1 MTIRITKVAVLG
13 SGVMGSGIAAHLA
26 NAGIPSLVFDLETPV
41 DNVKGLLK
49 HKPAPLLHP
58 DLAALI
64 EPCSFKTDLH
74 RYAECD
80 WIVEAVT
87 ERLDIKRMVFEAV
100 RKHAKPGTI
109 VTSNTS
115 GIPIADMT
123 EGTPEDFRK
132 NFFVT
137 HFFNPV
143 RYMHL
148 LEMVAGPETD
158 PAVFEAFAAFGQE
171 TLGKGIVV
179 GKDTP
184 NFVANRI
191 GTYGM
196 MAILHKMAKY
206 GMNVAQVDA
215 IFGKPLGRPKSAVFR
230 TADLVGLD
238 TLAHVAANCRENL
251 PDDEYRKAFE
261 LPSFLQQMLD
271 KGVLGDKTRG
281 GFYKKSKDAN
291 GKRVILQLDLE
302 TLEYGPK
309 DKVRFASTG
318 AVRDIDDVGQRVKT
332 FLNQDDDA
340 AKFGWDITAD
350 VLLYSAHLLGTIA
363 DDVSNIDRA
372 MRWGFAWDQGP
383 FETWDAIGV
392 AESMERMK
400 AEGREIPAIVEKA
413 VAAGGW
419 YSRAG
424 GVSNYLDATG
434 SGEFTPESLPQGAIV
449 LKDLKEQGKVVKENM
464 GASLIDLGDG
474 VLGLEFHTKMNSLD
488 ADIIGLYGEALD
500 TLEESNDWQALVVG
514 NQDGQ
519 AFSAGANIFMVLG
532 AAMQQDWQQITDL
545 TDGLQQTLMR
555 AKHSRK
561 PVVTAPHG
569 LTLGGGLEVALHSAA
584 TRASRELYA
593 GLVEVGVGLLPAGGG
608 CKELVFRLL
617 GSVPA
622 GVKMETSAILQQIFQ
637 YIGMAKVCTSAEE
650 ARDMGFL
657 RPTDGITM
665 NPELLVRDAKQVALG
680 LARSGYTP
688 PRPRKVAALGTAGKA
703 QLAAGIWGFVQAGQI
718 SEHDALIGNK
728 IAHVISGGDVAPGTL
743 LDEQHFL
750 DLERE
755 AFVSLCGTEKTQA
768 RIQHMLMKGK
778 PLRN

>member
-26 NAGIPSLVFDLETPV
+26 NAGIPSLVFDLERPHA
-41 DNVKGLLK
+41 NVAGLLK

-58 DLAALI
+58 DSVALI
-64 EPCSFKTDLH
+64 EACSFKEDLH

-87 ERLDIKRMVFEAV
+87 ERLDIKRKVFEDV
-100 RKHAKPGTI
+100 RKHARPGTV

-115 GIPIADMT
+115 GIPIAAMT
-123 EGTPEDFRK
+123 EGAPEDFRR

-148 LEMVAGPETD
+148 LEMVSGPETD
-158 PAVFEAFAAFGQE
+158 PDIFAGFAAFGAE
-171 TLGKGIVV
+171 HLGKGIVV

-196 MAILHKMAKY
+196 MVILHKMAKY
-206 GMNVAQVDA
+206 GMNVPQVDA

-251 PDDEYRKAFE
+251 PDDAFRTAFE
-261 LPSFLQQMLD
+261 LPAFLQGMLD
-271 KGVLGDKTRG
+271 KGLLGDKTKG
-281 GFYKKSKDAN
+281 GFYKKVTGPDGA
-291 GKRVILQLDLE
+291 RAILSLNLE
-302 TLEYGPK
+302 TLEYEESA
-309 DKVRFASTG
+309 KVRFASTG
-318 AVRDIDDVGQRVKT
+318 AVRDIDDVGKRVET
-332 FLNQDDDA
+332 FLAQDDEA
-340 AKFGWDITAD
+340 AKFAWEITAD
-350 VLLYSAHLLGTIA
+350 VLLYSAHLLGEIA

-383 FETWDAIGV
+383 FQTWDAIGV
-392 AESMERMK
+392 AESVERMK
-400 AEGREIPAIVEKA
+400 AEGRTIPAIVQKA
-413 VAAGGW
+413 VDAGSW
-419 YSRAG
+419 YSREG
-424 GVSNYLDATG
+424 GTSHFLDATG
-434 SGEFTPESLPQGAIV
+434 SGEFVAETQPKGAIV
-449 LKDLKEQGKVVKENM
+449 LQDLAEQGLVVKKNM
-464 GASLIDLGDG
+464 GATLLDLGDG

-500 TLEESNDWQALVVG
+500 ELEGSDDWQALVVG
-514 NQDGQ
+514 NQDAQ

-532 AAMQQDWQQITDL
+532 AAMQQDWKQIEDL
-545 TDGLQQTLMR
+545 TDGLQKTLMR
-555 AKHSRK
+555 AKHCRK

-569 LTLGGGLEVALHSAA
+569 LTLGGGLEVAMHSAA
-584 TRASRELYA
+584 TRASREMYA

-622 GVKMETSAILQQIFQ
+622 GVHMETSAILQQIFQ
-637 YIGMAKVCTSAEE
+637 YVGMAKVSMSAEE

-657 RPTDGITM
+657 RLSDGITM
-665 NPELLVRDAKQVALG
+665 NPELLIRDAKATALG
-680 LARSGYTP
+680 MANAGYRP
-688 PRPRKVAALGTAGKA
+688 PRPRKVAALGTLGKA
-703 QLAAGIWGFVQAGQI
+703 QLEAGIWGFVQAGQI
-718 SEHDALIGNK
+718 SEHDALIGRK

-743 LDEQHFL
+743 LGEQHFL

>member
-1 MTIRITKVAVLG
+1 MTIQIKKVAVLG
-13 SGVMGSGIAAHLA
+13 AGVMGSGIAAHLA
-26 NAGIPSLVFDLETPV
+26 NAGIPSLVFDLERPTEQ
-41 DNVKGLLK
+41 VKGLLK

-58 DLAALI
+58 DMVQLI
-64 EPCSFKTDLH
+64 EPCSFKEDLA

-87 ERLDIKRMVFEAV
+87 ERLDIKRKVFADV
-100 RKHAKPGTI
+100 RAHARPGTI

-123 EGTPEDFRK
+123 EDTPEDFRK

-158 PAVFEAFAAFGQE
+158 EQTFADFAAFGQE
-171 TLGKGIVV
+171 HLGKGIVV

-196 MAILHKMAKY
+196 MAILHKMAEFD
-206 GMNVAQVDA
+206 MNVSQVDA

-251 PDDEYRKAFE
+251 PDDEFKAVFE
-261 LPSFLQQMLD
+261 LPGFLQKMLD
-271 KGVLGDKTRG
+271 KGILGDKTGG
-281 GFYKKSKDAN
+281 GFYKKTKDEN
-291 GKRVILQLDLE
+291 GKRKILALNLE
-302 TLEYGPK
+302 TLEYEDQGRP
-309 DKVRFASTG
+309 RFDSVG
-318 AVRDIDDVGQRVKT
+318 AVRNIDDVGERVKA
-332 FLNQDDDA
+332 FLAQDDAA
-340 AKFGWDITAD
+340 AKFGWEITAD
-350 VLLYSAHLLGTIA
+350 VLLYSASLLGEIA

-383 FETWDAIGV
+383 FQTWDAIGV
-392 AESMERMK
+392 AESVERMK
-400 AEGREIPAIVEKA
+400 ADGREIPAVVDKA

-419 YSRAG
+419 YSREG
-424 GVSNYLDATG
+424 GTSQYLDVLG
-434 SGEFTPESLPQGAIV
+434 SGEYVPESEPEGRIV
-449 LKDLKEQGKVVKENM
+449 LLDLKEQGKVVKENM

-488 ADIIGLYGEALD
+488 ADIISLYGEALD
-500 TLEESNDWQALVVG
+500 VLDGDDWQALVVA
-514 NQDGQ
+514 NQDPQ

-532 AAMQQDWQQITDL
+532 AAMQQDWAQIEQM

-555 AKHSRK
+555 AKHNRK

-569 LTLGGGLEVALHSAA
+569 LTLGGGLEVAMHSAS
-584 TRASRELYA
+584 TRASRELYS

-637 YIGMAKVCTSAEE
+637 YVGMAKVSMSAEE

-665 NPELLVRDAKQVALG
+665 NPDLLVRDAKQVALG
-680 LARSGYTP
+680 LARAGYRP

-703 QLAAGIWGFVQAGQI
+703 QLEAGIWGFVQAGQI
-718 SEHDALIGNK
+718 SEHDALIGK
-728 IAHVISGGDVAPGTL
+728 KVAHVISGGDVAPGTL

>member
-26 NAGIPSLVFDLETPV
+26 NAGIPSLVFDLERPV
-41 DNVKGLLK
+41 ENVKGLLK

-58 DLAALI
+58 DLGALI
-64 EPCSFKTDLH
+64 EPCSFKEDLH

-87 ERLDIKRMVFEAV
+87 ERLDIKRRVFEDV
-100 RKHAKPGTI
+100 RKHCKPGTV

-115 GIPIADMT
+115 GIPIAAMT
-123 EGTPEDFRK
+123 EGAPEEFRK

-158 PAVFEAFAAFGQE
+158 PEIFAGFAAFGQE
-171 TLGKGIVV
+171 HLGKGIVV

-196 MAILHKMAKY
+196 MVILHKMAKY
-206 GMNVAQVDA
+206 GMNVEQVDA

-251 PDDEYRKAFE
+251 PDDDYRTAFE
-261 LPSFLQQMLD
+261 LPGFLSAMLD
-271 KGVLGDKTRG
+271 KGILGDKSQG
-281 GFYKKSKDAN
+281 GFYKKSKDAT
-291 GKRVILQLDLE
+291 GKRTILALNLE
-302 TLEYGPK
+302 TLEYGEK
-309 DKVRFASTG
+309 SKVRFASTG
-318 AVRDIDDVGQRVKT
+318 AVRDIDDVNQRVKT
-332 FLNQDDDA
+332 FLAQDDEA
-340 AKFGWDITAD
+340 AKFAWEITAD

-383 FETWDAIGV
+383 FQTWDAIGV
-392 AESMERMK
+392 AESVERMK
-400 AEGREIPAIVEKA
+400 AEGRTIPAIVDKA
-413 VAAGGW
+413 IAAGSW
-419 YSRAG
+419 YSRDG
-424 GVSNYLDATG
+424 GQSHFLDVADTG
-434 SGEFTPESLPQGAIV
+434 KFVAETQPKGAIV
-449 LKDLKEQGKVVKENM
+449 LQDLKEQGLIVKKNM

-500 TLEESNDWQALVVG
+500 ELEGSDNWQALVVG
-514 NQDGQ
+514 NQDPQ

-532 AAMQQDWQQITDL
+532 AAMQQDWKQITDL
-545 TDGLQQTLMR
+545 TDGLQKTLMR

-569 LTLGGGLEVALHSAA
+569 LTLGGGLEVAMHSAA
-584 TRASRELYA
+584 TRASREMYA

-622 GVKMETSAILQQIFQ
+622 GVTMETSAILQQIFQ
-637 YIGMAKVCTSAEE
+637 YVGMAKVSMSAEE

-657 RPTDGITM
+657 RPSDGVTM
-665 NPELLVRDAKQVALG
+665 NPELLIRDAKATALG
-680 LARSGYTP
+680 LANAGYRP
-688 PRPRKVAALGTAGKA
+688 PRPRTVKALGTAGKA

-728 IAHVISGGDVAPGTL
+728 VAHVISGGDVAPGTEL
-743 LDEQHFL
+743 TEQDFL

>member
-1 MTIRITKVAVLG
+1 MTIRISKVAVLG

-58 DLAALI
+58 DLASLI

-87 ERLDIKRMVFEAV
+87 ERLDIKRMVFEKV
-100 RKHAKPGTI
+100 REHAKPGTI

-115 GIPIADMT
+115 GIPIAAMT

-158 PAVFEAFAAFGQE
+158 PDVFAGFAAFGQE
-171 TLGKGIVV
+171 NLGKGIVV
-179 GKDTP
+179 GNDTP

-196 MAILHKMAKY
+196 MAILHKMAAY
-206 GMNVAQVDA
+206 GMNVEQVDA

-251 PDDEYRKAFE
+251 PDDDFRKAFE
-261 LPSFLQQMLD
+261 LPSFLQKMLD
-271 KGVLGDKTRG
+271 QGILGDKTKG
-281 GFYKKSKDAN
+281 GFYKKTKDAA
-291 GKRVILQLDLE
+291 GKRQILALNLE
-302 TLEYGPK
+302 TLEYGEK
-309 DKVRFASTG
+309 SKVRFASTG
-318 AVRDIDDVGQRVKT
+318 AVRNVEDVGERVKT
-332 FLNQDDDA
+332 FLAQDDDA
-340 AKFGWDITAD
+340 AKFAWDITAD

-383 FETWDAIGV
+383 FQTWDAIGV
-392 AESMERMK
+392 AESVERMK

-413 VAAGGW
+413 VAAGSW
-419 YSRAG
+419 YSRDG
-424 GVSNYLDATG
+424 GVSKFLDATA
-434 SGEFTPESLPQGAIV
+434 SEEFVAETLPKGAIV
-449 LKDLKEQGKVVKENM
+449 LQDLKEQGLVVKKNM

-500 TLEESNDWQALVVG
+500 TLEASNDWQAMVVG
-514 NQDGQ
+514 NQDAQ

-532 AAMQQDWQQITDL
+532 AAMQEDWKQIEDL

-555 AKHSRK
+555 AKNSRK

-569 LTLGGGLEVALHSAA
+569 LTLGGGLEVAMHSAA
-584 TRASRELYA
+584 TRASREMYA

-637 YIGMAKVCTSAEE
+637 YVGMAKVSMSAEE

-657 RPTDGITM
+657 RASDGITM
-665 NPELLVRDAKQVALG
+665 NPELLIRDAKQVALG
-680 LARSGYTP
+680 LARSGYIP

-728 IAHVISGGDVAPGTL
+728 IAHVISGGDVAPGTML
-743 LDEQHFL
+743 GEQHYL

>member
-1 MTIRITKVAVLG
+1 MTIRISKVAVLG

-26 NAGIPSLVFDLETPV
+26 NAGIPSLVFDLESPV

-58 DLAALI
+58 DLVSLI

-87 ERLDIKRMVFEAV
+87 ERLDIKRMVFENV

-115 GIPIADMT
+115 GIPIAAMT
-123 EGTPEDFRK
+123 EGTPEEFRK

-158 PAVFEAFAAFGQE
+158 PSVFADFAAFGQE
-171 TLGKGIVV
+171 SLGKGIVV
-179 GKDTP
+179 GNDTP

-196 MAILHKMAKY
+196 MAILHKMSSY
-206 GMNVAQVDA
+206 GMNVEQVDA

-251 PDDEYRKAFE
+251 PDDDFRKAFDV
-261 LPSFLQQMLD
+261 PPFLQKMLD
-271 KGVLGDKTRG
+271 AGILGDKTRG
-281 GFYKKSKDAN
+281 GFYKKSKDAA
-291 GKRVILQLDLE
+291 GKRTILALNLE
-302 TLEYGPK
+302 TLEYAEK
-309 DKVRFASTG
+309 SKVRFASTG
-318 AVRDIDDVGQRVKT
+318 AVRDIDEVGKRVKT
-332 FLNQDDDA
+332 FLAQDDDA
-340 AKFGWDITAD
+340 AKFAWDITAD

-383 FETWDAIGV
+383 FQTWDAIGV
-392 AESMERMK
+392 AESVERMK

-413 VAAGGW
+413 VAAGSW
-419 YSRAG
+419 YSRDG
-424 GVSNYLDATG
+424 GVSKYFDATG
-434 SGEFTPESLPQGAIV
+434 DGEFVAESLPRGAVV
-449 LKDLKEQGKVVKENM
+449 LRDLKEQGLVVKENM

-500 TLEESNDWQALVVG
+500 ELEGSNDWQALVVG
-514 NQDGQ
+514 NQDPQ

-532 AAMQQDWQQITDL
+532 AAMQQDWKQIEDL
-545 TDGLQQTLMR
+545 TDGLQKTLMR

-569 LTLGGGLEVALHSAA
+569 LTLGGGLEVAMHSAA
-584 TRASRELYA
+584 TRASREMYA
-593 GLVEVGVGLLPAGGG
+593 GLVEVGVGLIPAGGG

-637 YIGMAKVCTSAEE
+637 YVGMAKVSMSAEE

-657 RPTDGITM
+657 RPSDGITM
-665 NPELLVRDAKQVALG
+665 NPELLIRDAKEVALG
-680 LARSGYTP
+680 LVRSGYIP
-688 PRPRKVAALGTAGKA
+688 PRPRTISALGTAGKA
-703 QLAAGIWGFVQAGQI
+703 QLAAGIWGFVQAKQI

-728 IAHVISGGDVAPGTL
+728 VAHVISGGDVAPGTKL
-743 LDEQHFL
+743 SEQHFL